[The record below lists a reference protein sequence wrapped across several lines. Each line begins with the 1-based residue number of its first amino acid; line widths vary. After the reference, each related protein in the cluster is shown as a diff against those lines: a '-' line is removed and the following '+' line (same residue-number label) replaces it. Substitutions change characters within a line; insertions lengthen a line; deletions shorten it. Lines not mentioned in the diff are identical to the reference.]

1 MRRVVS
7 VKPRAIDRAKVKTF
21 PARSRHSKVKIRDE
35 ATPYRAGSS
44 FSQFL
49 AGLPDILGAKDLR
62 EVISA
67 WDKAWTGG
75 RGVLWGLG
83 AHLIKVEL
91 APTLVELMERGA
103 ITAIFMNGA
112 GSVHD
117 LELAMMGRTSE
128 EVGEALDDGSFGM
141 ARETGEQ
148 LNSAINRGAGE
159 GLGMG
164 ESIGREILEGKYR
177 YKDRS
182 LLAAAVRLGIPATVH
197 IAVGS
202 DIHHMHPSADGAALG
217 ETSFRDFE
225 TLSGVV
231 FNVGSVVI
239 LPELFL
245 KALSLARNPGN
256 PVRRLTA
263 VNLDCIWHY
272 RPQLNIIERPTRP
285 GGRGYS
291 LGGAARDPG
300 FADVGRRDR
309 GT

>member
-1 MRRVVS
+1 
-7 VKPRAIDRAKVKTF
+7 
-21 PARSRHSKVKIRDE
+21 
-35 ATPYRAGSS
+35 
-44 FSQFL
+44 
-49 AGLPDILGAKDLR
+49 
-62 EVISA
+62 
-67 WDKAWTGG
+67 
-75 RGVLWGLG
+75 
-83 AHLIKVEL
+83 
-91 APTLVELMERGA
+91 
-103 ITAIFMNGA
+103 
-112 GSVHD
+112 
-117 LELAMMGRTSE
+117 
-128 EVGEALDDGSFGM
+128 
-141 ARETGEQ
+141 
-148 LNSAINRGAGE
+148 
-159 GLGMG
+159 MG

-291 LGGAARDPG
+291 LVGQHEILVSLMSAGVIEAHEKRSARG
-300 FADVGRRDR
+300 SKKSARSRKR
-309 GT
+309 

>member
-1 MRRVVS
+1 
-7 VKPRAIDRAKVKTF
+7 
-21 PARSRHSKVKIRDE
+21 
-35 ATPYRAGSS
+35 
-44 FSQFL
+44 
-49 AGLPDILGAKDLR
+49 
-62 EVISA
+62 
-67 WDKAWTGG
+67 
-75 RGVLWGLG
+75 
-83 AHLIKVEL
+83 
-91 APTLVELMERGA
+91 
-103 ITAIFMNGA
+103 
-112 GSVHD
+112 
-117 LELAMMGRTSE
+117 
-128 EVGEALDDGSFGM
+128 M

-300 FADVGRRDR
+300 FADVGRRNR